1 MPASP
6 NYIHINVCL
15 VQDFDLVTD
24 HQSDIS
30 TAISQDVS
38 LHDAMVTEAR
48 RFESRPVTQ
57 QQRTLFRLEST
68 ESLYLDSS
76 QGSTSLPFSLVCNLT
91 ENQLQSGVG
100 GCLDEAV
107 FDQINQLGFEGLDC
121 IDDQLMGCLECVDL
135 PVLEDLD
142 SDSGL
147 SLETS
152 SGGPVSPGMF
162 TVFLH

>member
-1 MPASP
+1 M
-6 NYIHINVCL
+6 
-15 VQDFDLVTD
+15 DLVTD

-38 LHDAMVTEAR
+38 LHDAMLTGTR

-76 QGSTSLPFSLVCNLT
+76 HGSASLPFSSVCNLT
-91 ENQLQSGVG
+91 ENQLQPRTMG

-121 IDDQLMGCLECVDL
+121 INDHLMGCLECIDSQ
-135 PVLEDLD
+135 VLKDLD

-152 SGGPVSPGMF
+152 SGGPVSPGTF
-162 TVFLH
+162 TVLLH

>member
-1 MPASP
+1 M
-6 NYIHINVCL
+6 
-15 VQDFDLVTD
+15 DLVTD

-38 LHDAMVTEAR
+38 LHDAMETMAR
-48 RFESRPVTQ
+48 RFESSPGTQ

-76 QGSTSLPFSLVCNLT
+76 QGMTSLPFSSVCNLT
-91 ENQLQSGVG
+91 ESQSQPRTMD
-100 GCLDEAV
+100 CLDEAV

-121 IDDQLMGCLECVDL
+121 IDDQLMGCLQSID
-135 PVLEDLD
+135 PQVLEDLD

-152 SGGPVSPGMF
+152 SGGPVSPGAF
-162 TVFLH
+162 IVFIQCNRFLYSLIQ